1 MFDLKIINDERVK
14 RDTLN
19 FFKMIIKNIQKSDS
33 AYLEELKHSHK
44 SGTAKYYKFVLKTIK
59 VSDKE
64 KAKELSD
71 KGYFKLNDD
80 NSYIDF
86 DLLLTLLE
94 TLSIKLE
101 TEYNETKDSIEYIIN
116 RYAARNT
123 IRISDISYTQ
133 DNIVY

>member
-1 MFDLKIINDERVK
+1 MFDLKIISDERVK

-19 FFKMIIKNIQKSDS
+19 FFKVIIKNIQKSDS

-44 SGTAKYYKFVLKTIK
+44 SGTAKYYKFVLKTIN
-59 VSDKE
+59 VGDEE
-64 KAKELSD
+64 KTKELSD
-71 KGYFKLNDD
+71 KGYFKLDDD

-86 DLLLTLLE
+86 DLLLTLLD

-101 TEYNETKDSIEYIIN
+101 AASSKMKDSIEYIIN
-116 RYAARNT
+116 RDVARKT

-133 DNIVY
+133 DNIIY

>member
-33 AYLEELKHSHK
+33 DYLDELKHSHK
-44 SGTAKYYKFVLKTIK
+44 KGTAKYYKFKLRTIK
-59 VSDKE
+59 VSDEE
-64 KAKELSD
+64 KTKELSD
-71 KGYFKLNDD
+71 KGYFKLDDD

-86 DLLLTLLE
+86 DLLLMLLD

-101 TEYNETKDSIEYIIN
+101 TEYIKTKDSIEYVIN
-116 RYAARNT
+116 RYDARNT
-123 IRISDISYTQ
+123 IRIPDISYTQ

>member
-33 AYLEELKHSHK
+33 VYLEELKHSHK
-44 SGTAKYYKFVLKTIK
+44 DATAKYYKFVLRTIK
-59 VSDKE
+59 VSDEE
-64 KAKELSD
+64 KTKELSD

-86 DLLLTLLE
+86 DLLISLLD

-101 TEYNETKDSIEYIIN
+101 TEHSKSEDCIEYIIN
-116 RYAARNT
+116 RYSARD
-123 IRISDISYTQ
+123 IIKSSDISYTQ
-133 DNIVY
+133 